1 MSRGRV
7 RPGRRVDAADFVDVR
22 LSAALT
28 RAQAA
33 QLLRVSVRTLRNW
46 EQGKARVP
54 YSAYALLRIHGG
66 YALPGEAWQGWRIR
80 GDALYSP
87 EGLAF
92 RASDAAWWS
101 LTCAMARQWREM
113 REQGAVAALPTIRP
127 SNLRRRVLRPRH
139 KAARRAP
146 RAVLRLL
153 GQSVPRGVGSANG
166 ISSPRIWWR
175 RRMLAALRGRKRP
188 VPSNT
193 GLLSHG

>member
-1 MSRGRV
+1 M
-7 RPGRRVDAADFVDVR
+7 
-22 LSAALT
+22 LAALT

-33 QLLRVSVRTLRNW
+33 QLLRVTVRTLRNW

-54 YSAYALLRIHGG
+54 YSAYALLCIHGG
-66 YALPGEAWQGWRIR
+66 YALPGEAWAGWRIR

-101 LTCAMARQWREM
+101 LTCAMAREWLQM
-113 REQGAVAALPTIRP
+113 REQGAAAPLPNLHP
-127 SNLRRRVLRPRH
+127 SNSRRRVLRPRH
-139 KAARRAP
+139 MAARRAP
-146 RAVLRLL
+146 RGVLRLL
-153 GQSVPRGVGSANG
+153 AQSVPRGVGSATG

-175 RRMLAALRGRKRP
+175 RRVLAALRGRKRP

-193 GLLSHG
+193 GLLCNGLRAT